1 MAIAI
6 DFSNEDLQRGKLI
19 TPAWYLVHVDDVSQA
34 LSKNGDST
42 NFLIKGTI
50 VKNADVPTDSSFT
63 GFPTPYWNFN
73 SKAKGFMIGF
83 FAAMGIEPSEGQR
96 YDLEAFKGREI
107 EVMIENDLYEGRMV
121 NRINHKYRKPA
132 A

>member
-6 DFSNEDLQRGKLI
+6 DFSQEDLNRGKI
-19 TPAWYLVHVDDVSQA
+19 ISPAWYRVHIDDITQA

-42 NFLIKGTI
+42 NYLVKGTI
-50 VKNADVPTDSSFT
+50 TKNADTGDVEFA

-83 FAAMGIEPSEGQR
+83 FAALGFDPQAGTR
-96 YDLEAFKGREI
+96 YDLEAMKGKDL
-107 EVMIENDLYEGRMV
+107 EVMIENELYEGRMI
-121 NRINHKYRKPA
+121 NRINHKYRKVSE
-132 A
+132 